1 MKKHKQGKSIITLLS
16 KYYLAFTAMLFL
28 LGAVAL
34 CAWTLYLGTL
44 LRSPDVVGMLNTQ
57 AFQQGRYQGV
67 DAARFLG
74 RTGEFAVLDG
84 EGKTIYTS
92 SSLIPQMESLQ
103 DLYCIPESTDP
114 DATVGSLSFLTE
126 DGKRRLLLTQ
136 DIWTEEGL
144 LETKVALLDEHN
156 RVLEG
161 SLLPGV
167 KEYTSRQIGYLSGT
181 WSDDYQL
188 ARWTLEEPQNNAA
201 TVLLLLP
208 RYSDAYYQQV
218 LQQAGRLWLLVIP
231 IYFGATLIFVSM
243 LNRHFRLPLAR
254 LNTAISRLGAGER
267 VCAGDCGGPKEL
279 ERLGRSF
286 DEMANK
292 LAQSEEQA
300 RRLQQRITMLT
311 DISHD
316 LKTPITVISG
326 YANAIRDGKVPQE
339 ELLQYLQTIG
349 NKADVLTEL
358 INSFHEYSKTEHPDF
373 RLTTKKTDLCEF
385 LREYLADKFN
395 EIDLAGFSLE
405 VDIPEQPMYY
415 LLDNF
420 QMRRA
425 LDNILANSLKHNR
438 LGTRIWVAVEPGE
451 TGVILRV
458 ADNGDGIPEHLRK
471 DVFTPFAV
479 GDVSRSK
486 GGSGLG
492 LSISQKIIQAHGWSI
507 RLAEERMHSGGT
519 VFEILLPLPIS

>member
-136 DIWTEEGL
+136 DIWTEEDH

-181 WSDDYQL
+181 WSDDYRL

-267 VCAGDCGGPKEL
+267 VCAGDCGGSKEL
-279 ERLGRSF
+279 ECLGQSF
-286 DEMANK
+286 DEMARK
-292 LAQSEEQA
+292 ILCRVGLSH
-300 RRLQQRITMLT
+300 RLDHFPSQMSGGQQQRAGIARAFVTRPEVVFADEPTGNLDSAT
-311 DISHD
+311 TVDIMKMICGFAWKYH
-316 LKTPITVISG
+316 
-326 YANAIRDGKVPQE
+326 
-339 ELLQYLQTIG
+339 QTIILVTHDPEMAAY
-349 NKADVLTEL
+349 ADRVVKL
-358 INSFHEYSKTEHPDF
+358 IDGEIVSDEMTGSRQKT
-373 RLTTKKTDLCEF
+373 
-385 LREYLADKFN
+385 
-395 EIDLAGFSLE
+395 I
-405 VDIPEQPMYY
+405 
-415 LLDNF
+415 
-420 QMRRA
+420 
-425 LDNILANSLKHNR
+425 
-438 LGTRIWVAVEPGE
+438 
-451 TGVILRV
+451 
-458 ADNGDGIPEHLRK
+458 
-471 DVFTPFAV
+471 
-479 GDVSRSK
+479 
-486 GGSGLG
+486 
-492 LSISQKIIQAHGWSI
+492 
-507 RLAEERMHSGGT
+507 
-519 VFEILLPLPIS
+519 

>member
-28 LGAVAL
+28 LGAGAF
-34 CAWTLYLGTL
+34 CAWTLYLSNL
-44 LRSPDVVGMLNTQ
+44 LRSPDVAGMLNTQ
-57 AFQQGRYQGV
+57 AFRQGRYQAV

-74 RTGEFAVLDG
+74 RTGGFAVLDQ
-84 EGKTIYTS
+84 EGKAIYSS
-92 SSLIPQMESLQ
+92 SSLIPQMENLQ
-103 DLYCIPESTDP
+103 DLYCVPEYIDP
-114 DATVGSLSFLTE
+114 DATIESLSFLTE
-126 DGKRRLLLTQ
+126 EGKRRLLLTQ
-136 DIWTEEGL
+136 DIWTEEGF

-167 KEYTSRQIGYLSGT
+167 KEYTPRQIGYLSGS
-181 WSDDYQL
+181 WSDDYRL
-188 ARWTLEEPQNNAA
+188 ARWTLEEPEDNAA

-208 RYSDAYYQQV
+208 QYSDAYYQQV

-231 IYFGATLIFVSM
+231 IYFGATLIFVTL
-243 LNRHFRLPLAR
+243 LNRHFRLPLTR

-267 VCAGDCGGPKEL
+267 VSAGDCGGPKEL
-279 ERLGRSF
+279 ERLGQSF

-300 RRLQQRITMLT
+300 RRLQQQRITMLT

-339 ELLQYLQTIG
+339 ELSQYLQTIG

-358 INSFHEYSKTEHPDF
+358 INSFHEYSKTQHPDF
-373 RLTTKKTDLCEF
+373 RLTTKETDLCEF

-415 LLDNF
+415 LLDGF

-425 LDNILANSLKHNR
+425 LDNILANALKHNR
-438 LGTRIWVAVEPGE
+438 LGTRIWVVVERAAM
-451 TGVILRV
+451 GVTLRI
-458 ADNGDGIPEHLRK
+458 ADNGDGIPEHFAKGCVHALCSRGHLP
-471 DVFTPFAV
+471 VERRQRPGPFH
-479 GDVSRSK
+479 
-486 GGSGLG
+486 
-492 LSISQKIIQAHGWSI
+492 IP
-507 RLAEERMHSGGT
+507 ENHSGPWLVNPAGRGT
-519 VFEILLPLPIS
+519 DAPRGNGI